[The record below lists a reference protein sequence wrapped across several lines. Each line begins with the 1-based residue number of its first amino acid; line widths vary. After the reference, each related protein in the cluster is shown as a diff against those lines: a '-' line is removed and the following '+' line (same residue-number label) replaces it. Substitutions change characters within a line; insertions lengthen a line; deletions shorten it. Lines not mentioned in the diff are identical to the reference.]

1 MEHTTQPIGK
11 GIYYTHTS
19 ITDKHYFAGFLNLA
33 QNNIDAVFT
42 AFEER
47 FNPKNKGDQKQKNY
61 IRAFD
66 LYFTEQKT
74 ITDYEIGV
82 DFLKQHLPMVQY
94 LYLPIDHEKFAKKGN
109 RDQLRRAHFKNSML
123 TFLSTIESLRNFYTH
138 HYHAPIHINP
148 DVYDLLDELFLKT
161 IADVKKYKVKS
172 DGSRHLLKKELGKEL
187 ETLETLKLATLK
199 EQKAKGEKVNLEPL
213 AIKNG
218 VLNDAFWHLTYKDGV
233 NANYQSAYNRDTPAE
248 NGIAISESGL
258 LFLLGL
264 FLTRK
269 QGEDLRSNIRG
280 FKGKVVKNEDKEID
294 RNNNSL
300 KYMATHWV
308 FRHLSFKGVKNRLT
322 TGFSQETLLVQI
334 IDELS
339 KVPDALY
346 QTFTQAQKDQ
356 FVEDINQYITE
367 GKKIHNLEDAT
378 VIHPVIRKRYENKFA
393 YFVLRYLDE
402 FANFPTLKFQLHL
415 GNYVHDARTKKIEG
429 TKYSTERVIKEKIKV
444 FGKLS
449 EVTNLKTDYF
459 LKDQAPADTG
469 WELFPNPSYNFVAD
483 NIPVFIDLSK
493 SDVSGAKELYI
504 NLSKARGLETKT
516 YSKRKED
523 KPTKQQIAGFIDKD
537 LKPKSYKSIA
547 MGMPTAMLSLNEL
560 PALLY
565 DLLVHKK
572 TGEEI
577 ETILVKK
584 LIERHET
591 IRNYKTTDALSSS
604 EITKN
609 LRRAKAQETIDTNK
623 LIAAIQTEIDV
634 TQEKLTLIDNN
645 TKAFKDY
652 RNTRKV
658 IFTNRELG
666 QEATWLAEDLKRFMP
681 PSGRSQWKGYH
692 HSQLQEL
699 LAYYQQKPKEALH
712 LLEQFWNFKQDQ
724 HTWSA
729 GIYTAFEQRFFDT
742 FYRAYLSNRQKTLNA
757 LLTQIQGFKNENKRL
772 KQFVKQQHLWDIFY
786 KRLYTIDSLENQKNK
801 LLAKPLVFPRGIFDA
816 KPTYIRGVHIAD
828 NPEQYADWYS
838 HFYHHTNYQ
847 RFYSYPR
854 DYQDVFLTQD
864 DPNFKSFKQK
874 QDLKIKKTQIQD
886 VFLLLIANALCKE
899 SFGSAAHITL
909 AQLYLTQEERL
920 AEEKKAREQ
929 SQREVGDKS
938 DNVIKSNF
946 VWSMTVPYEHG
957 QIKEP
962 AVKIKELGKF
972 KKYLQDEKVQTLLS
986 YDTSKYYEK
995 TALEEELEIKDYSYE
1010 VIRRNI
1016 LFKEIQEFEQW
1027 ILQKWGF
1034 NGTNHPTELE
1044 QDGNPNFKKY
1054 LSQGILK
1061 KYKLANEEEVTWLD
1075 NDEKHSF
1082 KKISISEVESKSTLV
1097 QKMFLI
1103 ILIRNKFAHNQLPKK
1118 EFYHLIK
1125 AFVQESN
1132 LESYSAVILS
1142 FVQQS
1147 ITELKETVNAQLV
1160 QSN

>member
-1 MEHTTQPIGK
+1 MEHTIQPVGK
-11 GIYYTHTS
+11 GIYYTYTS
-19 ITDKHYFAGFLNLA
+19 IADKHYFAGFLNLA

-47 FNPKNKGDQKQKNY
+47 FNPENKGDQKQKKH
-61 IRAFD
+61 IRIFD
-66 LYFTEQKT
+66 LYLTEQKT

-82 DFLKQHLPMVQY
+82 DFLKQHLPVVQY
-94 LYLPIDHEKFAKKGN
+94 LYLPIHHKKFIEEKDPDKA
-109 RDQLRRAHFKNSML
+109 RRAHFKNSML
-123 TFLSTIESLRNFYTH
+123 NLLRAIESLRNFYTH
-138 HYHAPIHINP
+138 HYRAPIHLNP
-148 DVYDLLDELFLKT
+148 DVYTLLDELFLKT

-187 ETLETLKLATLK
+187 ETLEKLKLATLK

-233 NANYQSAYNRDTPAE
+233 NAHYQSAYNSETPAE

-269 QGEDLRSNIRG
+269 QGEDLRSNIKG

-356 FVEDINQYITE
+356 FVEDINEYLTE
-367 GKKIHNLEDAT
+367 GKKINNLQDAT

-393 YFVLRYLDE
+393 YLVLRYLDE
-402 FANFPTLKFQLHL
+402 FADFPTLKFQLHL
-415 GNYVHDARTKKIEG
+415 GNYMHDARTKKIEG

-483 NIPVFIDLSK
+483 NIPIYIDLSHK
-493 SDVSGAKELYI
+493 VFPGE
-504 NLSKARGLETKT
+504 SKRLNNRLKNHIKT
-516 YSKRKED
+516 YKENNRAEEY
-523 KPTKQQIAGFIDKD
+523 KVKQSGK
-537 LKPKSYKSIA
+537 KSPSEAIKLMDMEA
-547 MGMPTAMLSLNEL
+547 LAPTAMLSLNEL

-565 DLLVHKK
+565 ELLVHKK
-572 TGEEI
+572 TGTEI

-584 LIERHET
+584 LDTRYDT
-591 IRNYKTTDALSSS
+591 IRNYKNTDALSSS

-623 LIAAIQTEIDV
+623 LIAAIQTEINV

-645 TKAFKDY
+645 TKAFRDKK
-652 RNTRKV
+652 NTRKV

-666 QEATWLAEDLKRFMP
+666 QEATWLADDLKRFMP

-724 HTWSA
+724 HIWSV
-729 GIYTAFEQRFFDT
+729 GIYKAFEQRFFDV
-742 FYRAYLSNRQKTLNA
+742 FYKAYLSNREKTLSH
-757 LLTQIQGFKNENKRL
+757 LLTQIKGFKNENKRL
-772 KQFVKQQHLWDIFY
+772 KQFIKQQHIWDIFY
-786 KRLYTIDSLENQKNK
+786 KRLYTIDSLENQKKK

-828 NPEQYADWYS
+828 NPEQYANWYS
-838 HFYHHTNYQ
+838 HFYQHTNYQ

-854 DYQDVFLTQD
+854 DYQDVSLTQD
-864 DPNFKSFKQK
+864 NPNCKSFKQK

-886 VFLLLIANALCKE
+886 VFLLMVANALFEK
-899 SFGSAAHITL
+899 SFRSAANITL
-909 AQLYLTQEERL
+909 EQLYLTQEERL
-920 AEEKKAREQ
+920 AEEKKARKQ
-929 SQREVGDKS
+929 SKREDGDKS
-938 DNVIKSNF
+938 DNIVKSNF
-946 VWSMTVPYEHG
+946 VWNMTVPYEHG

-972 KKYLQDEKVQTLLS
+972 KRYLQDEKVQTLLS
-986 YDTSKYYEK
+986 YDTSKTWEK
-995 TALEEELEIKDYSYE
+995 IALEEELEIKDYSYE

-1061 KYKLANEEEVTWLD
+1061 KYQLANYDEITWLD
-1075 NDEKHSF
+1075 SLGEY
-1082 KKISISEVESKSTLV
+1082 SINNMSVSEVESKSTLV

-1103 ILIRNKFAHNQLPKK
+1103 VLIRNKFAHNQLPKK
-1118 EFYHLIK
+1118 EFYHLI
-1125 AFVQESN
+1125 QMHLTELN
-1132 LESYSAVILS
+1132 LPSPSAVILS
-1142 FVQQS
+1142 FLKQS
-1147 ITELKETVNAQLV
+1147 IKEIKETVTSKLE
-1160 QSN
+1160 